1 MPKSTLR
8 TPSPT
13 SLTHLLHEG
22 VLVPVSAAAKAT
34 LGDEFSSKTV
44 LRWSVVGRNG
54 VLLPTMRGRLRSR
67 VTTVAAF
74 RAWLALSSGAPIA
87 AAASTA
93 VAQRQAAVDDAVL
106 ASHGLGRQQRGGTV
120 GVVGTIAE
128 GAPR

>member
-34 LGDEFSSKTV
+34 LGDEVSPKTA

-87 AAASTA
+87 AVASNAA
-93 VAQRQAAVDDAVL
+93 AQRQAAADDAIL
-106 ASHGLGRQQRGGTV
+106 ASHGLGRERRC
-120 GVVGTIAE
+120 GTIAE